1 MSKSYLSEE
10 HAKKVAKVNVCFTIT
25 AVAISIKPAFEVFR
39 EVNHLRKYAAIRLT
53 RRTWYSV
60 VYIQWCL
67 HCVESVPVAVDFVR
81 SF

>member
-53 RRTWYSV
+53 RRT
-60 VYIQWCL
+60 
-67 HCVESVPVAVDFVR
+67 
-81 SF
+81 